1 MGALKSLN
9 KYFYRY
15 KWRLLGGFFIVIAAR
30 VFAVFNVDIVGDI
43 VNDVETYINTSSKDF
58 TALKSAMLY
67 KLILL
72 LGAALLSGFF
82 TFLMRQMIIV
92 VSRFI
97 EADLKDDVYEQYQ
110 KLSLGF
116 YKKNRTGD
124 LMNRISEDVTKVR
137 MYVGPAIMYL
147 LQALVLFAV
156 VIPYMVKMAP
166 SLAAY
171 TLIPLPILSVAIYKL
186 SRAIHVRSTIVQEYL
201 SKLTTFTQES
211 FSGIGVI
218 KAYTLEGNTFTDF
231 AQLSSDSKEKNLDL
245 VKVQAF
251 FFPLMIGL
259 IGASNLIVI
268 FIGGQQ
274 YLNGTITE
282 LGTLVEFI
290 MYVNMLTWPVA
301 TVGWVTSIIKAA
313 EASQVRIN
321 EFLEIEPDIQNLVTN
336 ATPIQGKITFDKVT
350 FTYDDTNITAL
361 TDVSFTVTPGETLA
375 IIGPTGSGKSTVLE
389 LIGRLY
395 DVQSGN
401 ISIDNTLITQ
411 LNLDNLRS
419 EIGYVPQDAFLF
431 SDTIGE
437 NIKFGDTQATDE
449 QVVSFAKAAAVHT
462 NIADFKNGY
471 DTVLGERG
479 ITLSG
484 GQKQR
489 VSIARALIGN
499 PKILLLDDC
508 LSAVD
513 TETEEIILENLENL
527 TKNTTTII
535 VSHRISSAKNANKIV
550 ILDGGKIVEQG
561 THSELLERDGYYKDL
576 YLEQLDEKEM

>member
-1 MGALKSLN
+1 MGALSSLN
-9 KYFYRY
+9 TYFARY
-15 KWRLLGGFFIVIAAR
+15 KWRLLAGFFCVIGAR
-30 VFAVFNVDIVGDI
+30 VFSVLVVKTIG
-43 VNDVETYINTSSKDF
+43 TSTNLIQQYLESDGQLFDKF
-58 TALKSAMLY
+58 QENLLGQL
-67 KLILL
+67 LILL
-72 LGAALLSGFF
+72 GFVLLSATF
-82 TFLMRQMIIV
+82 TFLMRQLVIV

-110 KLSLGF
+110 RLSLNF

-124 LMNRISEDVTKVR
+124 LMNRISEDVSKVR

-147 LQALVLFAV
+147 LQAIVLFAT
-156 VIPYMVKMAP
+156 VIPIMVKAAP

-171 TLIPLPILSVAIYKL
+171 TLIPLPILSIAIYKL
-186 SRAIHVRSTIVQEYL
+186 SRAIHVRSTVVQEYL
-201 SKLTTFTQES
+201 SKLTTFTQEA

-231 AQLSSDSKEKNLDL
+231 AKLSEDSKQKNLNL

-251 FFPLMIGL
+251 FFPLMIAL
-259 IGASNLIVI
+259 IGTSNLIVI
-268 FIGGQQ
+268 FVGGQQ
-274 YLNGTITE
+274 YLDGSIEN

-321 EFLEIEPDIQNLVTN
+321 EFLDIEPEIQNNIITET
-336 ATPIQGKITFDKVT
+336 AIKGKITFTDVT
-350 FTYDDTNITAL
+350 FTYDDTHITAL
-361 TDVSFTVTPGETLA
+361 KKVNFTVSPGETLA

-395 DVQSGN
+395 DVASGT
-401 ISIDNTLITQ
+401 IQIDDLAIEQ
-411 LNLDNLRS
+411 VNLDNLRS

-431 SDTIGE
+431 SDSIGE
-437 NIKFGDTQATDE
+437 NIKFGDTGADDDRVTTY
-449 QVVSFAKAAAVHT
+449 AKAASVHT
-462 NIADFKNGY
+462 NIIDFKNSY
-471 DTVLGERG
+471 NTILGERG

-489 VSIARALIGN
+489 VSIARALIGE

-513 TETEEIILENLENL
+513 TETEEAILENLDKL
-527 TKNTTTII
+527 TENTTTII
-535 VSHRISSAKNANKIV
+535 VSHRISSAKNADKIL
-550 ILDGGKIVEQG
+550 ILDQGEIVEQG
-561 THSELLERDGYYKDL
+561 THNELLGKEGYYKEL
-576 YLEQLDEKEM
+576 YLEQLDEKEI